1 MTEAAFRKPP
11 PRELFLGGGVH
22 VWRFSSTADESI
34 LSEGERLQASKF
46 QSAEAREV
54 FLLGRSGVRRAAS
67 IYSKIPPGDLLLET
81 NENGKPFFAN
91 AAVRFNLS
99 HSGSTV
105 VAAFSDLE
113 VGVDIESR
121 GRCRDF
127 VAIANRFFHSS
138 EAEAVSRVRDEGQFL
153 RLWTGKEAMLKLS
166 GAGISGGLCDA
177 RPGEGNAGTLNGNA
191 VCLSRFSFDRIV
203 GAVASFQPTEVKG
216 WLEF

>member
-1 MTEAAFRKPP
+1 MIQAAFSKPP
-11 PRELFLGGGVH
+11 PGELRLGGGIH
-22 VWRFSSTADESI
+22 VWRFSSVDESI
-34 LSEGERLQASKF
+34 LSEGERLQASKL

-54 FLLGRSGVRRAAS
+54 FLLARSGVRRAAS
-67 IYSKIPPGDLLLET
+67 IYSKIPPGDLLWQT

-105 VAAFSDLE
+105 VAAFSDSE
-113 VGVDIESR
+113 VGVDIETR

-127 VAIANRFFHSS
+127 VAIANRFFHPC
-138 EAEAVSRVRDEGQFL
+138 EAEAVSRARDEGQFL

-177 RPGEGNAGTLNGNA
+177 RPGEENAGTLNGNA